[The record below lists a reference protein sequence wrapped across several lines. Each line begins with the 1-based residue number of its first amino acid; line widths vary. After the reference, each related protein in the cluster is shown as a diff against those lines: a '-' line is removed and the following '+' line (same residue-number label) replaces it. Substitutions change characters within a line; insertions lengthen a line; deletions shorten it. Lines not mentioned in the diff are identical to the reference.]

1 MTNSLIAIRKFITG
15 EDDSTIK
22 EIYQIAM
29 INQAQILAQSTST
42 LPLFSTLQELQVF
55 MIKRLL
61 SDALRFDA
69 MAKIKLTELAMNEA
83 VIGNNP
89 RIDLVLEPNPSN
101 TNSLRLKS
109 PSEAEIIQSVQ
120 SQFADDALTLE
131 LLSKGL
137 IQLSLTFK

>member
-131 LLSKGL
+131 LLNKGL

>member
-55 MIKRLL
+55 MIKGLL

-131 LLSKGL
+131 LLNKGL

>member
-29 INQAQILAQSTST
+29 INQAQILAQSTSP
-42 LPLFSTLQELQVF
+42 LPLSITPQELQVF
-55 MIKRLL
+55 MIKALL

-131 LLSKGL
+131 LLNKGL

>member
-15 EDDSTIK
+15 EDDPTIK

-29 INQAQILAQSTST
+29 INQAQILAQSTT
-42 LPLFSTLQELQVF
+42 QLPAFNSPQELQIFAV
-55 MIKRLL
+55 KGLL

-69 MAKIKLTELAMNEA
+69 MARIKLTELAMSEA
-83 VIGNNP
+83 VVGDNP

-101 TNSLRLKS
+101 PNSLRLKS
-109 PSEAEIIQSVQ
+109 PSEDNIIKSVQ
-120 SQFADDALTLE
+120 AQFTDDKLTLE

-137 IQLSLTFK
+137 INLSLTFK

>member
-1 MTNSLIAIRKFITG
+1 MTNSLIAIRKFLTG

-29 INQAQILAQSTST
+29 INQAQILAESTSP
-42 LPLFSTLQELQVF
+42 LPFSITPQELQVF
-55 MIKRLL
+55 MIKALL

-101 TNSLRLKS
+101 PNSLRLKS
-109 PSEAEIIQSVQ
+109 PTEAEIIQSVQ

-137 IQLSLTFK
+137 IQLLLTFK